1 MRSAYACPRADDP
14 TPVRGNQQHALLP
27 RYLAPA
33 PLALGDLEGVGLCTE
48 QRSVGL
54 PVGLCVHARNVG
66 DVLQG
71 RTADLDHCC
80 GELQKDTQGCTIL

>member
-1 MRSAYACPRADDP
+1 MILPPSVATSS
-14 TPVRGNQQHALLP
+14 TPSSRDTWRQ
-27 RYLAPA
+27 

-71 RTADLDHCC
+71 RAADLDHCC